1 MSEATQKTQVVT
13 LRVPV
18 ELKLRLDSQAKA
30 QGVSLNNLANYM
42 LTTQLS
48 ELETLAKIE
57 QRLSTKKL
65 SSLKKKVSAI
75 LDKVP
80 HKVDVPEWD
89 RL

>member
-1 MSEATQKTQVVT
+1 
-13 LRVPV
+13 
-18 ELKLRLDSQAKA
+18 
-30 QGVSLNNLANYM
+30 M